1 VAVAL
6 YTTGLR
12 RLFRA
17 SRNGVPVLM
26 FHNVGHP
33 ESTAYLPGHMKISE
47 QRLSRLLLQLKASG
61 YRTMTVADM
70 LTAFEAGEL
79 PDDRVVLSF
88 DDGYRDNHDLLLP
101 LLREHEATATIYV
114 QTGPM
119 KGRLNWLHHY
129 FWVLHRVGPRKLGEM
144 LADGVER
151 PSLKEELRGL
161 PADEVNAEYAL
172 KRLLKYEVKPADR
185 DRLLAEAF
193 HAIGGEDEALAREV
207 YLGPAECRALDEA
220 GVELGAHTVNHLVLS
235 SLDATQ
241 QRLEI
246 EGSMRDLESWLGH
259 PVTTFAYPYGRTWD
273 YDDDTRGILAELG
286 FRGAL
291 TAMPG
296 LNDPSTERMALRR
309 LAVNEE
315 TPLSEVL
322 CEVDG
327 VFDWFE
333 RRGVSLRF

>member
-1 VAVAL
+1 VASVL
-6 YTTGLR
+6 HHTGLR

-17 SRNGVPVLM
+17 GRSGVPVLM

-33 ESTAYLPGHMKISE
+33 PQTDYLPGHMKIGE
-47 QRLSRLLLQLKASG
+47 RRLARLLSLLAASG

-70 LTAFEAGEL
+70 LAAFERDEL
-79 PDDRVVLSF
+79 PTDRVVLSF
-88 DDGYRDNHDLLLP
+88 DDGYRDNHDVLLP
-101 LLREHEATATIYV
+101 LLEQHGATATVYV

-129 FWVLHRVGPRKLGEM
+129 FWVLHRVGPRALGEM
-144 LADGVER
+144 LAQGVER
-151 PSLKEELRGL
+151 ASLQEELRGL
-161 PADEVNAEYAL
+161 SSNVAAAEYSL
-172 KRLLKYEVKPADR
+172 KRLLKYEITPEDR
-185 DRLLAEAF
+185 DRLLAQAF
-193 HAIGGEDEALAREV
+193 REIGGEDEALAREV
-207 YLGPAECRALDEA
+207 YLGPAECRALDAA

-273 YDDDTRGILAELG
+273 YNDETLGILQELG

-296 LNDPSTERMALRR
+296 LNDPATERMALRR
-309 LAVNEE
+309 LAVNEQ
-315 TPLSEVL
+315 TPLAEVL

-333 RRGVSLRF
+333 RRGISLRF